1 MRMDALEAALA
12 IAGLA
17 VVSVATRGFF
27 VLPRR
32 SLPLPERLR
41 QGLRYAPIGALLAV
55 LLPELLTLDG
65 QFIRTWQDPRL
76 AGAAAALA
84 WLHWRREMLGTIV
97 TGTSVMLLCRL
108 VLGW

>member
-1 MRMDALEAALA
+1 MRMDPLEAALA

-17 VVSVATRGFF
+17 AVSVLTRGFF

-55 LLPELLTLDG
+55 LLPELLTHQG
-65 QFIRTWQDPRL
+65 RFIDTWQDPRL
-76 AGAAAALA
+76 VGAAAALA

-97 TGTSVMLLCRL
+97 VGTGAMLACRL